1 MVDFEGAWHIT
12 FPKSF
17 PCITAPRLLFSTCY
31 IGACSI
37 LQLRAYELKSMLVD
51 LQPRNPN
58 RRRLIL
64 NPRSQERI
72 FLLRKIIPAGS
83 FVETDDA
90 TANRSEQRFL
100 FRDSKWPIVW

>member
-1 MVDFEGAWHIT
+1 
-12 FPKSF
+12 
-17 PCITAPRLLFSTCY
+17 
-31 IGACSI
+31 
-37 LQLRAYELKSMLVD
+37 
-51 LQPRNPN
+51 
-58 RRRLIL
+58 LIL

-100 FRDSKWPIVW
+100 FRDSKWPIVWLVRINVPLLGNPFMSNSPVIRESLGKI